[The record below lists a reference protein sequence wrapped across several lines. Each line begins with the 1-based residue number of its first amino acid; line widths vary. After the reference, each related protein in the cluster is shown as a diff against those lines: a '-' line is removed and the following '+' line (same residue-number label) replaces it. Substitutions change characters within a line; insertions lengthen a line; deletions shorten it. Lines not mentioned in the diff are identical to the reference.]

1 MLYGLVGGRNASGR
15 FVTHFDTRFL
25 APSFDG
31 VAHDESS
38 FRRSVDGDLA
48 GRSLDEIAARRHGE
62 DGCFPD
68 VLCGF
73 EQTCFQNHLEVL
85 VSADRFQFADL
96 VEALLIVA
104 LQELTHAQ
112 HDVDFRS
119 TGFDSHRGLCHF
131 DLQESLRSREASA
144 DAGDIEFRVLQRLA
158 HILRHRGIDADSC
171 YIRDARKIFLE
182 IIDRIGHF
190 LHFRDGVVG
199 GKGGVVDLVE
209 TLFPNLHIIV
219 IGKMFCF
226 DFCYLS
232 LHLLIGKRAGV
243 LRK

>member
-1 MLYGLVGGRNASGR
+1 M
-15 FVTHFDTRFL
+15 
-25 APSFDG
+25 
-31 VAHDESS
+31 AHNEGSL
-38 FRRSVDGDLA
+38 RRSVDGDLA

-68 VLCGF
+68 VLCRF
-73 EQTCFQNHLEVL
+73 EQTCLQNHLEVL

-131 DLQESLRSREASA
+131 DLQEGLRSREASA
-144 DAGDIEFRVLQRLA
+144 DAGDIEFGVFESSP
-158 HILRHRGIDADSC
+158 HILRHRGINADSC
-171 YIRDARKIFLE
+171 HVRNTGEVFLE
-182 IIDRIGHF
+182 VIDRVRHL

-199 GKGGVVDLVE
+199 GKGSVVDLVE

-219 IGKMFCF
+219 FRKMFCF
-226 DFCYLS
+226 CFCYLS